1 MWIRVLGE
9 FSRQTMIRL
18 VIGSQLYTSIGID
31 TIIVVAQA
39 QLSAAKPRLRGE
51 AHEIRFADDAVLCF
65 QYKEDAE
72 KVAV

>member
-39 QLSAAKPRLRGE
+39 QLSAAKPRLRE